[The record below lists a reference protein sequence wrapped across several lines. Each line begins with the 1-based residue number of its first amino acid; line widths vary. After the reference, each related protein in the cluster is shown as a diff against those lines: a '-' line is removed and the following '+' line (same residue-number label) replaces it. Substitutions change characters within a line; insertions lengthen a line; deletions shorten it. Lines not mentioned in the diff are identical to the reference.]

1 MDKLSVVIAVARSIP
16 YNHDDRTVVVI
27 LTYISMH
34 AEISI
39 RRALSEPRPVCV
51 GKRSFLH
58 WLVFTALAYLLYMTQ
73 ELRPKPWDIVIDFS
87 GIRN

>member
-39 RRALSEPRPVCV
+39 VVHYQSHVRYVLENDHFFI
-51 GKRSFLH
+51 G
-58 WLVFTALAYLLYMTQ
+58 
-73 ELRPKPWDIVIDFS
+73 
-87 GIRN
+87 